1 MAGINVSIRM
11 DEDLKHQAD
20 ALFED
25 LGLSFSGAV
34 NVFVR
39 QAVREGGKTGLA
51 TAGIVLG
58 IISIVCGLS
67 TAIVMSL

>member
-39 QAVREGGKTGLA
+39 QAVREGGIPFAIT
-51 TAGIVLG
+51 TNAGQRNQDQ
-58 IISIVCGLS
+58 
-67 TAIVMSL
+67 

>member
-1 MAGINVSIRM
+1 M

-39 QAVREGGKTGLA
+39 QAVREGGIPFAIT
-51 TAGIVLG
+51 TNAGQRNQE
-58 IISIVCGLS
+58 
-67 TAIVMSL
+67 

>member
-11 DEDLKHQAD
+11 DEDLKRQAD
-20 ALFED
+20 ELFDE

-39 QAVREGGKTGLA
+39 QAVREGGLPF
-51 TAGIVLG
+51 
-58 IISIVCGLS
+58 
-67 TAIVMSL
+67 AITKNVPGPRQNSEL

>member
-20 ALFED
+20 ALVED

-39 QAVREGGKTGLA
+39 QAVREGGIHFAIT
-51 TAGIVLG
+51 TNAGQRNQEQ
-58 IISIVCGLS
+58 
-67 TAIVMSL
+67 